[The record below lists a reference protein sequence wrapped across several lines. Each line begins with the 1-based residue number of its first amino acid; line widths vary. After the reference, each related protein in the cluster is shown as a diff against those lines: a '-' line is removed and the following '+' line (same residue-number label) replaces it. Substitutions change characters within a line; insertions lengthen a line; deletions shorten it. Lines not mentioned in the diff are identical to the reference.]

1 MHYKYQVTDLRS
13 CCTGVIEESRVWQ
26 LCLVFFLRL
35 IFRIVLIVSLIPAFL
50 LQSVLTSKLYDSK
63 IFKNFQKFS
72 APISHFFL
80 QRRAGHV
87 IVEMSLIN
95 LDSCRGFTG
104 AQHMANRLG
113 YLSSASGRFSEIR
126 CTDIGFSPPF
136 QALQPNNAEQAESV
150 PSVPV
155 GTGGEHATRPNNVS
169 GTGWDGDRSWIP

>member
-35 IFRIVLIVSLIPAFL
+35 IFRIALIVSLIPAFL

-95 LDSCRGFTG
+95 LDSCRGLTG
-104 AQHMANRLG
+104 AQHMA
-113 YLSSASGRFSEIR
+113 I
-126 CTDIGFSPPF
+126 
-136 QALQPNNAEQAESV
+136 
-150 PSVPV
+150 
-155 GTGGEHATRPNNVS
+155 
-169 GTGWDGDRSWIP
+169 GWDICLLLLAGFLKFVVLISAFRRHFKHYNQTMRSRRKAFPCPRRNRRRTCNKTK